1 MEKKFCIL
9 IEDDWEVLGN
19 GLGNVAQLQYLPSLY
34 FMKLAK
40 RLGINLTFMVEVVQQ
55 LEFIKH
61 LDQDYNIRV
70 QKNLW
75 DDNIRLMID
84 YGFDVQLHLH
94 PQWLNAEYKDDYFFL
109 RDNWNMGKYEP
120 AEQEKMITESIAYL
134 ENLIRPMKSDYKVVA
149 YKGGSWGLQ
158 PSDSL
163 FKTLDKAG
171 VRVVMGVREGMSMPK
186 NGVNYEGL
194 EEKVMPYSPDY
205 ADIKKVSATK
215 NNITII
221 PLQPFEP
228 GLVPLTSIAASIAKR
243 KINKQDAMR
252 HYYDN
257 RIPEAI
263 SNLSPFAGESKLR
276 FAAKPYTTHLK
287 IGNQP
292 FTYLKSSIDSVINNL
307 KNSEY
312 KRIPIVIECHT
323 KQYPQYYSDIEKFL
337 SYILE
342 KYNDVVEF
350 KTLSAFSK
358 EIDENP
364 SIVKV
369 KNAGTN

>member
-120 AEQEKMITESIAYL
+120 AE
-134 ENLIRPMKSDYKVVA
+134 R
-149 YKGGSWGLQ
+149 
-158 PSDSL
+158 
-163 FKTLDKAG
+163 
-171 VRVVMGVREGMSMPK
+171 
-186 NGVNYEGL
+186 
-194 EEKVMPYSPDY
+194 
-205 ADIKKVSATK
+205 
-215 NNITII
+215 
-221 PLQPFEP
+221 
-228 GLVPLTSIAASIAKR
+228 R
-243 KINKQDAMR
+243 K
-252 HYYDN
+252 
-257 RIPEAI
+257 
-263 SNLSPFAGESKLR
+263 
-276 FAAKPYTTHLK
+276 
-287 IGNQP
+287 
-292 FTYLKSSIDSVINNL
+292 
-307 KNSEY
+307 
-312 KRIPIVIECHT
+312 
-323 KQYPQYYSDIEKFL
+323 
-337 SYILE
+337 
-342 KYNDVVEF
+342 
-350 KTLSAFSK
+350 
-358 EIDENP
+358 
-364 SIVKV
+364 
-369 KNAGTN
+369 